1 MFLRIV
7 SFILA
12 LSIFNAQASSGSNQ
26 SLKAAFDELN
36 FALTVDWDQKDKS
49 FYQAQVKE
57 FNEKIASLQANGL
70 SNAELLNFTTSQV
83 KDEALAKDISTAF
96 SIISIN
102 KLSKEEAR
110 KLMIKTVSKTY
121 DKGASWSGRGVA
133 SSALLVL
140 VLALVGVAV
149 IAGGGN
155 VVVVGST
162 CYDEYVC
169 YPVYDSWGYWIYD
182 SCGYETYCY

>member
-26 SLKAAFDELN
+26 SLKTAFDELN

-70 SNAELLNFTTSQV
+70 TNSELLDFATSQV
-83 KDEALAKDISTAF
+83 KDEALAKDITTAF
-96 SIISIN
+96 SMISIN

-110 KLMIKTVSKTY
+110 KLMLKTVSKTY

-133 SSALLVL
+133 SGALVVL
-140 VLALVGVAV
+140 LLALVGVA
-149 IAGGGN
+149 ALAGGN
-155 VVVVGST
+155 VVVSGGG

-182 SCGYETYCY
+182 SCGYQTYCY